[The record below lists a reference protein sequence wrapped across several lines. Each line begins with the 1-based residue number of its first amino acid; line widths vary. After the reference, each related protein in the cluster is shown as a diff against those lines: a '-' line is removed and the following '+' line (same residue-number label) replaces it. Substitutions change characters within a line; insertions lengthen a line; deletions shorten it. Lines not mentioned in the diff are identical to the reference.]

1 MKNPKDNN
9 FADRLGTAAD
19 AKAARLKAHLAARDA
34 AEPTRLARQ
43 EERVAVAAARDE
55 RSAERERTKL
65 EEQERVEAEAAA
77 QAAADAAARTAAE
90 AAAKGQNDRN
100 ADAVDDEAAKKAERD
115 RRYAERKA
123 RKR

>member
-1 MKNPKDNN
+1 MKNPKGDD
-9 FADRLGTAAD
+9 FADRRGAAAD
-19 AKAARLKAHLAARDA
+19 AKAARLKAHRAALDA

-55 RSAERERTKL
+55 RSAERERTRL
-65 EEQERVEAEAAA
+65 EEQESADAEAAA
-77 QAAADAAARTAAE
+77 QAAADAAAKTAAE
-90 AAAKGQNDRN
+90 TPAKDQNDRKAEVGDN
-100 ADAVDDEAAKKAERD
+100 EAAKKAERD